1 MILQGGAQILTEAVT
16 KSNRLEKCRTIN
28 GGVVFIYCG
37 CFVDGSYHLSQTV
50 NFVQENDHQ

>member
-28 GGVVFIYCG
+28 GGGHFYLWRRLKKLPPKIN
-37 CFVDGSYHLSQTV
+37 L
-50 NFVQENDHQ
+50 